1 MEPSIDLIENE
12 AFSADVTSVFEYDEM
27 AESLATASTEMTY
40 VEDAEN
46 LYAPMF

>member
-1 MEPSIDLIENE
+1 MDPSLEFTESE

-27 AESLATASTEMTY
+27 AETSASAPEFAY